1 MRSRGVI
8 ARVPAKVNLQLAVGP
23 LGTDGFHEV
32 TTVFQAISLFDDVTV
47 ETAAENNGISIQ
59 VTGQTSTGVPSDS
72 SNLAVKAA
80 TLMIKNY
87 DLPSDINI
95 KLKKEIPVAGGMAG
109 GSADAAGEIPVAG
122 GMAGGSADAAG
133 VIVGLDSLFEL
144 GLSRDEME
152 MVGSKIGADVPFSI
166 CGGVAIGTGRGDQIT
181 PALFKG
187 SYNWVLALSGQGL
200 ATPSVYAEC
209 DRLREGLSI
218 STPVVSEQLMQA
230 LRAGDAKALGKSL
243 SNDLQPAACSLRP
256 ALRLVLDV
264 GLDYGALGGIV
275 SGSGPTVAF
284 LVKDDEHAM
293 DLTVAL
299 SSSGVISSVV
309 RASGAVAGARI
320 IESF

>member
-1 MRSRGVI
+1 MRSRGVT
-8 ARVPAKVNLQLAVGP
+8 ARVPAKVNLQLSVGP
-23 LGTDGFHEV
+23 LGPDGFHEV

-47 ETAAENNGISIQ
+47 ATANKGAGIKISI
-59 VTGQTSTGVPSDS
+59 TGQTSGGVPADN

-80 TLMIKNY
+80 QLMIKNY
-87 DLPSDINI
+87 DLPEDLVI
-95 KLKKEIPVAGGMAG
+95 KLKK
-109 GSADAAGEIPVAG
+109 EIPVAG

-144 GLSRDEME
+144 GLSRDVME
-152 MVGSKIGADVPFSI
+152 SVGSKIGSDVPFSI

-181 PALFKG
+181 PALAKG

-200 ATPSVYAEC
+200 ATPSVYQEC

-218 STPVVSEQLMQA
+218 APPVVSEPLMQA
-230 LRAGDAKALGKSL
+230 LRAGDAKALGKAL
-243 SNDLQPAACSLRP
+243 TNELQPAACSLRP
-256 ALRLVLDV
+256 ALKLVLDV
-264 GLDYGALGGIV
+264 GVDYGALGGIV

-284 LVKDDEHAM
+284 LVSDDEHAM

-299 SSSGVISSVV
+299 SSSGVVSSVV
-309 RASGAVAGARI
+309 RASGPTNGARI

>member
-1 MRSRGVI
+1 MRSRGVV
-8 ARVPAKVNLQLAVGP
+8 ARVPAKVNLQLSVGP
-23 LGTDGFHEV
+23 LGSDGFHEV

-47 ETAAENNGISIQ
+47 ATAPDGDGIKISIS
-59 VTGQTSTGVPSDS
+59 GETSSGVPADS

-80 TLMIKNY
+80 ELMIKNY
-87 DLPSDINI
+87 DLPADLII
-95 KLKKEIPVAGGMAG
+95 KLKK
-109 GSADAAGEIPVAG
+109 EIPVAG

-152 MVGSKIGADVPFSI
+152 IVGSKIGSDVPFSI

-181 PALFKG
+181 PALSKG

-200 ATPSVYAEC
+200 STPSVYQEC

-218 STPVVSEQLMQA
+218 SAPLVSEPLMQA
-230 LRAGDAKALGKSL
+230 LRAGDAKALGKTL
-243 SNDLQPAACSLRP
+243 TNELQPAACSLRP

-264 GLDYGALGGIV
+264 GIDYGALGGIV

-284 LVKDDEHAM
+284 LVSDDEHAM

-299 SSSGVISSVV
+299 SASGVVSSVV
-309 RASGAVAGARI
+309 RAIGPAHGARI

>member
-1 MRSRGVI
+1 MRSRGVT
-8 ARVPAKVNLQLAVGP
+8 ARVPAKVNLQLSVGP
-23 LGTDGFHEV
+23 LGDDGFHEV

-47 ETAAENNGISIQ
+47 ATAQKGEGIKISI
-59 VTGQTSTGVPSDS
+59 TGQTSGGVPADN

-80 TLMIKNY
+80 QLMIKNY
-87 DLPSDINI
+87 DLPEDLVI
-95 KLKKEIPVAGGMAG
+95 KLKK
-109 GSADAAGEIPVAG
+109 EIPVAG

-144 GLSRDEME
+144 GLSRDVME
-152 MVGSKIGADVPFSI
+152 SVGSKIGSDVPFSI

-181 PALFKG
+181 PALAKG

-200 ATPSVYAEC
+200 ATPSVYQEC

-218 STPVVSEQLMQA
+218 APPVVSEPLMQA
-230 LRAGDAKALGKSL
+230 LRAGDAKALGKAL
-243 SNDLQPAACSLRP
+243 TNELQPAACSLRP

-264 GLDYGALGGIV
+264 GVDYGALGGIV

-284 LVKDDEHAM
+284 LVSDDEHAM

-299 SSSGVISSVV
+299 SSSGVVSSVV
-309 RASGAVAGARI
+309 RASGPTNGARI

>member
-1 MRSRGVI
+1 MRSRGVV
-8 ARVPAKVNLQLAVGP
+8 ARVPAKVNLQLSVGP
-23 LGTDGFHEV
+23 LGSDGFHEV

-47 ETAAENNGISIQ
+47 ATAPDGEGIKISIS
-59 VTGQTSTGVPSDS
+59 GQTSSGVPADN

-80 TLMIKNY
+80 ELMIKNY
-87 DLPSDINI
+87 DLPTDLII
-95 KLKKEIPVAGGMAG
+95 KLKK
-109 GSADAAGEIPVAG
+109 EIPVAG

-152 MVGSKIGADVPFSI
+152 IVGSKIGSDVPFSI

-181 PALFKG
+181 PALAKG

-200 ATPSVYAEC
+200 STPSVYQEC

-218 STPVVSEQLMQA
+218 SSPAVSEQLMQA

-243 SNDLQPAACSLRP
+243 TNELQSAACSLRP

-264 GLDYGALGGIV
+264 GVDYGALGGIV

-284 LVKDDEHAM
+284 LVSDDDHAM

-299 SSSGVISSVV
+299 SASGVVSSVV
-309 RASGAVAGARI
+309 RAIGPAHGARI

>member
-1 MRSRGVI
+1 MRSRGVT
-8 ARVPAKVNLQLAVGP
+8 ARVPAKVNLQLSVGP
-23 LGTDGFHEV
+23 LGADGFHEV

-47 ETAAENNGISIQ
+47 ATAQKGEGIKISI
-59 VTGQTSTGVPSDS
+59 TGQTSNGVPADN

-80 TLMIKNY
+80 QLMIKNY
-87 DLPSDINI
+87 DLPEDLEI
-95 KLKKEIPVAGGMAG
+95 KLKK
-109 GSADAAGEIPVAG
+109 EIPVAG

-144 GLSRDEME
+144 GLSRDVME
-152 MVGSKIGADVPFSI
+152 SVGSKIGSDVPFSI

-181 PALFKG
+181 PALAKG

-200 ATPSVYAEC
+200 ATPSVYQEC

-218 STPVVSEQLMQA
+218 APPVVSEPLMQA
-230 LRAGDAKALGKSL
+230 LRAGDAKALGKAL
-243 SNDLQPAACSLRP
+243 TNELQPAACSLRP

-264 GLDYGALGGIV
+264 GVDYGALGGIV

-284 LVKDDEHAM
+284 LVSDDEHAM

-299 SSSGVISSVV
+299 SSSGVVSSVV
-309 RASGAVAGARI
+309 RATGPTNGARI

>member
-1 MRSRGVI
+1 MRSRGVV
-8 ARVPAKVNLQLAVGP
+8 ARVPAKVNLQLSVGP
-23 LGTDGFHEV
+23 VGSDGFHEV

-47 ETAAENNGISIQ
+47 ATAPDGDGIKISIS
-59 VTGQTSTGVPSDS
+59 GQTSSGVPADS

-80 TLMIKNY
+80 ELMIKNY
-87 DLPSDINI
+87 DLPTNLII
-95 KLKKEIPVAGGMAG
+95 KLKK
-109 GSADAAGEIPVAG
+109 EIPVAG

-152 MVGSKIGADVPFSI
+152 VVGSKIGSDVPFSI

-181 PALFKG
+181 PALAKG
-187 SYNWVLALSGQGL
+187 NYNWVLALSGQGL
-200 ATPSVYAEC
+200 STPSVYQEC

-218 STPVVSEQLMQA
+218 SSPAVSEQLMQA
-230 LRAGDAKALGKSL
+230 LRAGDAKALGKAL
-243 SNDLQPAACSLRP
+243 TNELQPAACSLRP

-264 GLDYGALGGIV
+264 GVDYGALGGIV

-284 LVKDDEHAM
+284 LVSDDDHAM

-299 SSSGVISSVV
+299 SASGVVSSVV
-309 RASGAVAGARI
+309 RATGPAHGARI

>member
-1 MRSRGVI
+1 V
-8 ARVPAKVNLQLAVGP
+8 A
-23 LGTDGFHEV
+23 
-32 TTVFQAISLFDDVTV
+32 
-47 ETAAENNGISIQ
+47 TADKGEGIKISI
-59 VTGQTSTGVPSDS
+59 TGQTSGGVPADN

-80 TLMIKNY
+80 QLMIKNY
-87 DLPSDINI
+87 DLPEDLVI
-95 KLKKEIPVAGGMAG
+95 KLKK
-109 GSADAAGEIPVAG
+109 EIPVAG

-144 GLSRDEME
+144 GLSRDVME
-152 MVGSKIGADVPFSI
+152 SVGSKIGSDVPFSI

-181 PALFKG
+181 PALAKG

-200 ATPSVYAEC
+200 ATPSVYQEC

-218 STPVVSEQLMQA
+218 APPVVSEPLMQA
-230 LRAGDAKALGKSL
+230 LRAGDAKALGKAL
-243 SNDLQPAACSLRP
+243 TNELQPAACSLRP

-264 GLDYGALGGIV
+264 GVDYGALGGIV

-284 LVKDDEHAM
+284 LVSDDEHAM

-299 SSSGVISSVV
+299 SSSGVVSSVV
-309 RASGAVAGARI
+309 RASGPTNGARI

>member
-1 MRSRGVI
+1 MRSRGVT
-8 ARVPAKVNLQLAVGP
+8 ARVPAKVNLQLSVGP
-23 LGTDGFHEV
+23 LGADGFHEV

-47 ETAAENNGISIQ
+47 ATADKGEGIKISI
-59 VTGQTSTGVPSDS
+59 TGQTSVGVPADN

-80 TLMIKNY
+80 QLMIKNY
-87 DLPSDINI
+87 DLPEDLVI
-95 KLKKEIPVAGGMAG
+95 KLKK
-109 GSADAAGEIPVAG
+109 EIPVAG

-144 GLSRDEME
+144 GLSRDVME
-152 MVGSKIGADVPFSI
+152 SVGSKIGSDVPFSI

-181 PALFKG
+181 PALAKG

-200 ATPSVYAEC
+200 ATPSVYQEC

-218 STPVVSEQLMQA
+218 APPVVSEPLMQA
-230 LRAGDAKALGKSL
+230 LRAGDAKALGKAL
-243 SNDLQPAACSLRP
+243 TNELQPAACSLRP

-264 GLDYGALGGIV
+264 GVDYGALGGVV

-284 LVKDDEHAM
+284 LVSDDEHAM

-299 SSSGVISSVV
+299 SSSGVVSSVV
-309 RASGAVAGARI
+309 RASGPTNGARI

>member
-1 MRSRGVI
+1 MRSRGVT
-8 ARVPAKVNLQLAVGP
+8 ARVPAKVNLQLSVGP
-23 LGTDGFHEV
+23 LGADGFHEV

-47 ETAAENNGISIQ
+47 ATADKGDGIKISI
-59 VTGQTSTGVPSDS
+59 TGQTSGGVPADN

-80 TLMIKNY
+80 QLMIKNY
-87 DLPSDINI
+87 DLPEDLVI
-95 KLKKEIPVAGGMAG
+95 KLKK
-109 GSADAAGEIPVAG
+109 EIPVAG

-144 GLSRDEME
+144 GLSRDVME
-152 MVGSKIGADVPFSI
+152 SVGSKIGSDVPFSI

-181 PALFKG
+181 PALAKG

-200 ATPSVYAEC
+200 ATPSVYHEC

-218 STPVVSEQLMQA
+218 APPVVSEPLMQA
-230 LRAGDAKALGKSL
+230 LRAGDAKALGKAL
-243 SNDLQPAACSLRP
+243 TNELQPAACSLRP

-264 GLDYGALGGIV
+264 GVDYGALGGIV

-284 LVKDDEHAM
+284 LVSDDEHAM

-299 SSSGVISSVV
+299 SSSGVVSSVV
-309 RASGAVAGARI
+309 RASGPTNGARI

>member
-1 MRSRGVI
+1 
-8 ARVPAKVNLQLAVGP
+8 VPAKVNLQLSVGP
-23 LGTDGFHEV
+23 LGSDGFHEV

-47 ETAAENNGISIQ
+47 ATAPEGDGIKISI
-59 VTGQTSTGVPSDS
+59 TGQTSSGVPADS

-80 TLMIKNY
+80 ELMIKNY
-87 DLPSDINI
+87 DLPADLVI
-95 KLKKEIPVAGGMAG
+95 KLKK
-109 GSADAAGEIPVAG
+109 EIPVAG

-152 MVGSKIGADVPFSI
+152 IVGSKIGSDVPFSI

-181 PALFKG
+181 PALSKG

-200 ATPSVYAEC
+200 STPSVYQEC

-218 STPVVSEQLMQA
+218 SAPLVSEPLMQA
-230 LRAGDAKALGKSL
+230 LRAGDAKALGKAL
-243 SNDLQPAACSLRP
+243 TNELQPAACSLRP

-264 GLDYGALGGIV
+264 GIDYGALGGIV

-284 LVKDDEHAM
+284 LVSDDEHAM

-299 SSSGVISSVV
+299 SASGVVSSVV
-309 RASGAVAGARI
+309 RATGPAHGARI

>member
-8 ARVPAKVNLQLAVGP
+8 ARVPAKVNLQLSVGP
-23 LGTDGFHEV
+23 LGSDGYHEV
-32 TTVFQAISLFDDVTV
+32 ITVFQAISLCDDVSV
-47 ETAAENNGISIQ
+47 ATAPVGNGLTIDIS
-59 VTGQTSTGVPSDS
+59 GQTSSGVPADS
-72 SNLAVKAA
+72 SNLAIRAA
-80 TLMIKNY
+80 DLMIKTY
-87 DLPSDINI
+87 DLPTDLVI
-95 KLKKEIPVAGGMAG
+95 KLKK
-109 GSADAAGEIPVAG
+109 EIPVAG

-152 MVGSKIGADVPFSI
+152 SVGSKIGSDVPFSI
-166 CGGVAIGTGRGDQIT
+166 CGGVAIGSGRGDQIT
-181 PALFKG
+181 PALAKG
-187 SYNWVLALSGQGL
+187 NYFWVLALSGQGL
-200 ATPSVYAEC
+200 ATPSVYQEC

-218 STPVVSEQLMQA
+218 ATPQVSEPLMQA

-243 SNDLQPAACSLRP
+243 SNDLQSAACSLRP

-264 GLDYGALGGIV
+264 GVDYGALGGIV

-284 LVKDDEHAM
+284 LVSSDEHAM

-299 SSSGVISSVV
+299 SASGVVSSVV
-309 RASGAVAGARI
+309 RATGPVPGARI

>member
-95 KLKKEIPVAGGMAG
+95 KLKK
-109 GSADAAGEIPVAG
+109 EIPVAG

-284 LVKDDEHAM
+284 LVKDDDHAM

>member
-1 MRSRGVI
+1 MRSRGVV
-8 ARVPAKVNLQLAVGP
+8 ARVPAKVNLQLSVGP
-23 LGTDGFHEV
+23 LGSDGFHEV

-47 ETAAENNGISIQ
+47 ATAPDGEGIKISIS
-59 VTGQTSTGVPSDS
+59 GQTSSGVPADN

-80 TLMIKNY
+80 ELMIKNY
-87 DLPSDINI
+87 ELPTDLII
-95 KLKKEIPVAGGMAG
+95 KLKK
-109 GSADAAGEIPVAG
+109 EIPVAG

-152 MVGSKIGADVPFSI
+152 IVGSKIGSDVPFSI

-181 PALFKG
+181 PALAKG

-200 ATPSVYAEC
+200 STPSVYQEC

-218 STPVVSEQLMQA
+218 SSPAVSEQLMQA

-243 SNDLQPAACSLRP
+243 TNELQSAACSLRP

-264 GLDYGALGGIV
+264 GVDYGALGGIV

-284 LVKDDEHAM
+284 LVSDDDHAM

-299 SSSGVISSVV
+299 SASGVVSSVV
-309 RASGAVAGARI
+309 RATGPAHGARI

>member
-1 MRSRGVI
+1 MRSRGVT
-8 ARVPAKVNLQLAVGP
+8 ARVPAKVNLQLSVGP
-23 LGTDGFHEV
+23 LGSDGFHEV

-47 ETAAENNGISIQ
+47 ATTSENDGIKISI
-59 VTGQTSTGVPSDS
+59 TGQTSTGVPVDN
-72 SNLAVKAA
+72 SNLAIKAA
-80 TLMIKNY
+80 QLMIANY
-87 DLPSDINI
+87 DLPKDLSI
-95 KLKKEIPVAGGMAG
+95 KLKK
-109 GSADAAGEIPVAG
+109 EIPVAG

-152 MVGSKIGADVPFSI
+152 SVGSKIGSDVPFSI

-181 PALFKG
+181 PALAKG
-187 SYNWVLALSGQGL
+187 NYNWVLALSGQGL
-200 ATPSVYAEC
+200 STPAVYQEC

-218 STPVVSEQLMQA
+218 APPVVSEQLMQA
-230 LRAGDAKALGKSL
+230 LRAGDAKALGKAL
-243 SNDLQPAACSLRP
+243 TNELQPAACSLRP

-264 GLDYGALGGIV
+264 GTEYGALGGIV

-284 LVKDDEHAM
+284 LVSDDEHAM

-299 SSSGVISSVV
+299 SSSGVVSSVV
-309 RASGAVAGARI
+309 RASGPTNGARI

>member
-1 MRSRGVI
+1 MRSRGVVD
-8 ARVPAKVNLQLAVGP
+8 RVTAKVNLQLSVGP
-23 LGTDGFHEV
+23 LGSDGYHEV

-47 ETAAENNGISIQ
+47 ATALPGSGITISI
-59 VTGQTSTGVPSDS
+59 TGDTAHGVPVDN
-72 SNLAVKAA
+72 SNLAIKAA
-80 TLMIKNY
+80 QLMAKTY
-87 DLPSDINI
+87 DLPPDLII
-95 KLKKEIPVAGGMAG
+95 KLKK
-109 GSADAAGEIPVAG
+109 EIPVAG

-144 GLSRDEME
+144 GISRDEME
-152 MVGSKIGADVPFSI
+152 SVGSKIGADVPFSI

-181 PALFKG
+181 PALAKG

-200 ATPSVYAEC
+200 STPSVYQEC

-218 STPVVSEQLMQA
+218 ATPQVSEPLMQA
-230 LRAGDAKALGKSL
+230 LRAGDAKALGKAL
-243 SNDLQPAACSLRP
+243 SNELQSAACSLRP

-264 GLDYGALGGIV
+264 GVDYGALGGIV

-284 LVKDDEHAM
+284 LVTDDEHAM

-299 SSSGVISSVV
+299 SSSGVVSSVV
-309 RASGAVAGARI
+309 RGTGPAAGARI